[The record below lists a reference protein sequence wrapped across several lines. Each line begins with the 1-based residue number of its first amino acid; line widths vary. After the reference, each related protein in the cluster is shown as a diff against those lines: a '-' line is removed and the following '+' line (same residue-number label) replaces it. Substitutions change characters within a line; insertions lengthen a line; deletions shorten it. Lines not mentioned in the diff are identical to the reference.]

1 VLLAFMPAEKLF
13 LIDAATFAVSA
24 TAFAWLGR
32 RAALHEAC
40 ERSPSAAFATIDGI
54 QARSSGRFCH
64 SAMPS
69 ITLSVIVLMVVLE
82 TSAP

>member
-32 RAALHEAC
+32 RAALRLTEARATAFHW
-40 ERSPSAAFATIDGI
+40 EINGTEGDVVVSVRSAAGE
-54 QARSSGRFCH
+54 
-64 SAMPS
+64 
-69 ITLSVIVLMVVLE
+69 VVQPVGALDDD
-82 TSAP
+82 A